1 MISPTPD
8 DEKNDRFFYPTI
20 EQQVAKER
28 LDDAQIPRHLREQER
43 PSGDAPM
50 ANDPRHDAEEGT
62 KVSVL

>member
-20 EQQVAKER
+20 EQQVKQER
-28 LDDAQIPRHLREQER
+28 LDDAQIPRRVREQER
-43 PSGDAPM
+43 PQGNPPV